1 MVDARQQESSL
12 YRHEHDA
19 SGLGLVSTSASL
31 HLTVA
36 AVIAGVMILLVVS
49 NITKKI
55 LLSGAFNWVS
65 PLGFG
70 TCELIVTNIGN
81 GAGFSISF

>member
-12 YRHEHDA
+12 YRHDHDA

-31 HLTVA
+31 HHLTVA

-55 LLSGAFNWVS
+55 LLSG
-65 PLGFG
+65 G
-70 TCELIVTNIGN
+70 I
-81 GAGFSISF
+81 

>member
-1 MVDARQQESSL
+1 MRFCYLGWCGRSKYALVDARQQESSL

-36 AVIAGVMILLVVS
+36 AVIAGVMILLVISV
-49 NITKKI
+49 
-55 LLSGAFNWVS
+55 G
-65 PLGFG
+65 
-70 TCELIVTNIGN
+70 IVTLGC
-81 GAGFSISF
+81 